1 MKSCSEFAD
10 LIHQGLFIYA
20 ECFVIINDPLYVK
33 VSDTPHMEGEIVL
46 TDYARENADECC
58 MIFEREY
65 KNDGKYDYEYY
76 GQCYLSKE
84 LTEDLLVQTKPTW
97 DLDDQNVTQRAYA
110 ANGAVPIEGLKI
122 IVSTKINQNNFI
134 FFEGSTNESGVIE
147 KIVLPAPKINANN
160 LEAPNKLTYEI
171 KASYL
176 NNDIQKVY
184 RVNIYENI
192 YVVQNISIV
201 PSFNM
206 EKGDV

>member
-1 MKSCSEFAD
+1 MNTYTMEDKNYVNSEEFQEF
-10 LIHQGLFIYA
+10 LK
-20 ECFVIINDPLYVK
+20 NNP
-33 VSDTPHMEGEIVL
+33 SEG
-46 TDYARENADECC
+46 
-58 MIFEREY
+58 
-65 KNDGKYDYEYY
+65 
-76 GQCYLSKE
+76 YLRI
-84 LTEDLLVQTKPTW
+84 
-97 DLDDQNVTQRAYA
+97 RAYA

-192 YVVQNISIV
+192 YVVQNI
-201 PSFNM
+201 FM
-206 EKGDV
+206 L